1 MTNNQSEG
9 SILLFFNESFV
20 SGLKRCEM
28 DGVTFLILWSLL
40 WDFQLTFSLGSDL
53 SLGRLNSHR
62 ELKGQ
67 EDAQEVDFMVM
78 KAERKVRRDFS
89 WLAEL
94 VRQASTQLF
103 SRRQFTYE
111 DHCSSTVAA
120 TAHLLNSW
128 CFWASSP
135 LKCVSFFKRSLTCTY
150 SWIFLVYAAADVSL
164 KMRRKSSQMRK
175 WTAAACCTLSAVL

>member
-9 SILLFFNESFV
+9 SILLFLKESFV

-40 WDFQLTFSLGSDL
+40 WDFQLTFSLGSEL
-53 SLGRLNSHR
+53 SLGRLSNRR

-67 EDAQEVDFMVM
+67 EDTQEVDFMVM
-78 KAERKVRRDFS
+78 EAERKVRWDFS
-89 WLAEL
+89 LLAEL

-111 DHCSSTVAA
+111 DHCSSTIAA
-120 TAHLLNSW
+120 TAQLLNSW
-128 CFWASSP
+128 CFWPSSP
-135 LKCVSFFKRSLTCTY
+135 LKCASFFKRSLTYTY
-150 SWIFLVYAAADVSL
+150 SWIFLVHAAADMSL
-164 KMRRKSSQMRK
+164 KMRRKSSQLRK
-175 WTAAACCTLSAVL
+175 WTAAACCTLNTVL